1 MDAKRLRRLSI
12 ALALVPLVLAGCGGG
27 GSGSQSG
34 SGSGKVANAQNIVN
48 HDPPRLSEGW
58 TLATVQEEG
67 FAIGLPPGWTQFD
80 LSSSDIEAGMNE
92 VRQAN
97 PNMASA
103 LSAQVAQLA
112 AQGIKLFAVD
122 RNGNFAVTGFATNL
136 NVIKDKTPDGAN
148 LDSLSAEA
156 VAELKKEL
164 KTDVP
169 IQVFKNR
176 LDINSGEA
184 ERLQYSWTM
193 NSPDGRT
200 FALSVTQYVA
210 INGED
215 SYILTYSTTDDQF
228 GTYAPLFDKSAKTL
242 TFLESK

>member
-1 MDAKRLRRLSI
+1 MDAKRLGRL
-12 ALALVPLVLAGCGGG
+12 AMGLALVPLVLAGCGGG
-27 GSGSQSG
+27 QSG
-34 SGSGKVANAQNIVN
+34 SGSGNIADAQKIVN

-58 TLATVQEEG
+58 TLATVGNEG
-67 FAIGLPPGWTQFD
+67 FAIGLPPGWTEFD
-80 LSSSDIEAGMNE
+80 LSSADIELALNQ
-92 VRQAN
+92 VRDAN
-97 PNMASA
+97 PGMANA

-122 RNGNFAVTGFATNL
+122 KNGNYASTGFATNL
-136 NVIKDKTPDGAN
+136 NVLKDKTPDGAT
-148 LDSLSAEA
+148 LDSLSVEA
-156 VAELKKEL
+156 VAEVKKEL

-176 LDINSGEA
+176 LGINSGEA

-193 NSPDGRT
+193 NAPNGKV

-210 INGED
+210 INGGD

-228 GTYAPLFDKSAKTL
+228 ATYAPLFDKSAKTL
-242 TFLESK
+242 TFLK